1 MKKKLN
7 NLFFIKI
14 THIFANKI
22 EIDDI
27 YIKVN
32 KIGIKMDKM
41 LKLLKEQEARLRKK
55 QLSLIKEGEIKLSP
69 KIDIEEKLKNGYILA
84 DDYINKH
91 QS

>member
-1 MKKKLN
+1 
-7 NLFFIKI
+7 
-14 THIFANKI
+14 
-22 EIDDI
+22 
-27 YIKVN
+27 
-32 KIGIKMDKM
+32 M